1 MSRAIIYEINTQEDI
16 NLLEWMITNKA
27 NKYPQGTVQVK

>member
-1 MSRAIIYEINTQEDI
+1 MSGVIIYEINTQEDL

-27 NKYPQGTVQVK
+27 NKYP

>member
-1 MSRAIIYEINTQEDI
+1 MSGAIIYEINTQEDL

-27 NKYPQGTVQVK
+27 NKYP